1 MTKVVLVNAYETEYL
16 GTRLLASW
24 LRQHGFET
32 HNIHMGHYKMQE
44 CAALSETSVG
54 GYQIYMGGRLLW
66 NRANSDG
73 LGPEDWANLERVL
86 REEKP
91 DIIGFSARS
100 ANNYL
105 IPTVAP
111 LFRHAAPGA
120 LLVAGG
126 YGPTLEPE
134 RYLDGGFDVVVRGDG
149 EEAMLA
155 LARAV
160 EARDAAAM
168 KAIPGTC
175 WGGGSNPLADQV
187 KDLRAYPPPL
197 TGDAFFTLIEDGR
210 VMRHHDAVLHSNAYW
225 TYFGKGCTGRCT
237 YCSGGQWSGLYKA
250 EGRKFYK
257 RRNRDVGQVLD
268 ELAALPPGVEV
279 VIFADEYWALPVHRT
294 REFLQAYKERVGLP
308 FWAYFSYEQMV
319 NNPDL
324 LELALDAGL
333 NSTGIGFQ
341 TGSAEFARAYYGR
354 NPDYDLLVEYARRL
368 FRNFVF
374 INPQFILGNC
384 YETLDDFRETVRLVR
399 RLPFSIE
406 TPFQVML
413 QMTRLLPHPG
423 TPITRLAPRVVTD
436 PMPAKEWYWRSVLLE
451 LARITDA
458 AELDGMIADGWL
470 RDDPAALDRFFNER
484 LAAQRRAWYAELVE
498 REAGKPWVFYGGG
511 DLYARNRKFFA
522 PLRPEAILMDR
533 KWLPV
538 EKRVDG
544 IPVMTPEDFFA
555 ASPDPELRAMVF
567 SSVYNLMQRRL
578 LRKYGMAR
586 ERIHA
591 ATACL
596 DAPQG

>member
-175 WGGGSNPLADQV
+175 WGGGATPSP
-187 KDLRAYPPPL
+187 
-197 TGDAFFTLIEDGR
+197 
-210 VMRHHDAVLHSNAYW
+210 
-225 TYFGKGCTGRCT
+225 
-237 YCSGGQWSGLYKA
+237 
-250 EGRKFYK
+250 
-257 RRNRDVGQVLD
+257 
-268 ELAALPPGVEV
+268 
-279 VIFADEYWALPVHRT
+279 T
-294 REFLQAYKERVGLP
+294 R
-308 FWAYFSYEQMV
+308 
-319 NNPDL
+319 
-324 LELALDAGL
+324 
-333 NSTGIGFQ
+333 
-341 TGSAEFARAYYGR
+341 
-354 NPDYDLLVEYARRL
+354 
-368 FRNFVF
+368 
-374 INPQFILGNC
+374 
-384 YETLDDFRETVRLVR
+384 
-399 RLPFSIE
+399 
-406 TPFQVML
+406 
-413 QMTRLLPHPG
+413 
-423 TPITRLAPRVVTD
+423 
-436 PMPAKEWYWRSVLLE
+436 
-451 LARITDA
+451 
-458 AELDGMIADGWL
+458 
-470 RDDPAALDRFFNER
+470 
-484 LAAQRRAWYAELVE
+484 
-498 REAGKPWVFYGGG
+498 
-511 DLYARNRKFFA
+511 
-522 PLRPEAILMDR
+522 
-533 KWLPV
+533 
-538 EKRVDG
+538 
-544 IPVMTPEDFFA
+544 
-555 ASPDPELRAMVF
+555 
-567 SSVYNLMQRRL
+567 
-578 LRKYGMAR
+578 
-586 ERIHA
+586 
-591 ATACL
+591 
-596 DAPQG
+596 